1 MFGSSK
7 DKWFSSW
14 ETRLNVKADIY
25 IERERE
31 REIHWDWSWN
41 LLTLVKTPLKSFNLW
56 QLSKFTC
63 WSHLRFHI
71 EGRSFDVLW
80 IIRALRHTYS
90 QHSITLR
97 QTRLS
102 YSAEILFYLL
112 LLTRVIPGKYSLIYS
127 ITGRDNGAGNCKEIH
142 LSFLAIMWRSWHL

>member
-31 REIHWDWSWN
+31 RNTLGLKLKFINTCKNPIKILQFMAVKQVYMLESLEISHRRQIIWCFMNYQSSKTHI
-41 LLTLVKTPLKSFNLW
+41 LT
-56 QLSKFTC
+56 
-63 WSHLRFHI
+63 
-71 EGRSFDVLW
+71 
-80 IIRALRHTYS
+80 A
-90 QHSITLR
+90 QHRTLR